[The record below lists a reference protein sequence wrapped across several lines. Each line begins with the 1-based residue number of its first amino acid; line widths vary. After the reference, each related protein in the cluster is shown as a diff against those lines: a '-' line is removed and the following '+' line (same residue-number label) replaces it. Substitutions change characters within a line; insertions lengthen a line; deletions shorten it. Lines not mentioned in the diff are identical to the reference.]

1 MYLQYFFPFLF
12 FPLLFPSLYPLY
24 HSLLYN
30 HLLSS
35 NYLSWLIMSI
45 SFSLP
50 LCFIHAFC
58 LSAGMYVSLTYGYS
72 KWYPFHYFCF
82 CPLNFL
88 SSTQYDVASL
98 YIAHFSLLFFFISSP
113 ACLFVLLATL
123 SGYLVFLL
131 PLCLYPSTLSPL
143 SLSLS
148 PLSLFLSL
156 SLSL

>member
-98 YIAHFSLLFFFISSP
+98 YIAHFSLLFFLFRPPHVYLFRSLLSLAISFS
-113 ACLFVLLATL
+113 FSL
-123 SGYLVFLL
+123 SVYIRPLYL
-131 PLCLYPSTLSPL
+131 L